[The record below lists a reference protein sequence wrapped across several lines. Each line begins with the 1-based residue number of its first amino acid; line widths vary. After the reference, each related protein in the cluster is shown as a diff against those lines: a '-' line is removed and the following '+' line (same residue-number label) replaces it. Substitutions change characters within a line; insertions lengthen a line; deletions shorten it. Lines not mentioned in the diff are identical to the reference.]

1 MKWIWRIA
9 WVTSLVVLW
18 LFCSG
23 VAQASSSSPYK
34 IGEVSKLS
42 EFSLQAASP
51 LASRLSQYP
60 NWQGKPPVQP
70 SQGDLV
76 YPDWFEGNWKVTT
89 TLLDMTAPLA
99 PIITTPGYESNR
111 QFLNQPITFKVRFR
125 EAEARGIN
133 ALLSLV
139 LNRGE
144 KQIISDRAFNGM
156 SLAKAYL
163 GDRAILAVKVDP
175 NNPNR
180 QITLL
185 QGDSPDAL
193 FSERQLVSTVIG
205 RAVESPTPDRFIT
218 TEVFQQEFRG
228 TPQIY
233 FNEVENTTAY
243 LHQSADFFEN
253 KGNGWAIEAD
263 QVTAI
268 YLSPQDPDYFK
279 TIPNG
284 SFLGEPQPV
293 ALYRYH
299 LEFFRDEE

>member
-1 MKWIWRIA
+1 MKWTWRIV
-9 WVTSLVVLW
+9 WITSLVALW

-23 VAQASSSSPYK
+23 VAQADPLSLYQMGE
-34 IGEVSKLS
+34 IGET
-42 EFSLQAASP
+42 SLQEASP
-51 LASRLSQYP
+51 LASRLAQYP
-60 NWQGKPPVQP
+60 NWRGKPLVQP
-70 SQGDLV
+70 SRGDLV
-76 YPDWFEGNWKVTT
+76 YPEWFQGNWTVTT

-99 PIITTPGYESNR
+99 PDITTPGFESNR
-111 QFLNQPITFKVRFR
+111 QFLNQPIAFKVRFV
-125 EAEARGIN
+125 EAEAKGIDALN
-133 ALLSLV
+133 ALFALV

-144 KQIISDRAFNGM
+144 KQIVSDRAFNGM

-185 QGDSPDAL
+185 RGDSPDAL

-205 RAVESPTPDRFIT
+205 RAVEAPTSDRFIT

-243 LHQSADFFEN
+243 SHHTAELDA
-253 KGNGWAIEAD
+253 GVAIEAD

-268 YLSPQDPDYFK
+268 YLSPQDPNYFK

-293 ALYRYH
+293 ALYRYR
-299 LEFFRDEE
+299 LEFTRDSE